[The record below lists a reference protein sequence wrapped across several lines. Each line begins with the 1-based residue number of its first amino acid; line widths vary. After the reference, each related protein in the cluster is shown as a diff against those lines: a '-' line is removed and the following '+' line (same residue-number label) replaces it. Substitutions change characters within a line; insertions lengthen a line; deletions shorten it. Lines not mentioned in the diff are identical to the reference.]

1 MKAQRKGGRGQNG
14 RTPISIIIAV
24 LLLLGLAGR
33 VRGDTVWLSGHHEI
47 GDGDVYGEIYIYNDV
62 TLDVLGGDIYKLE
75 AFDMSLTDWHAG
87 EMDRLYVHD
96 ESAVNIFGGIL
107 YTLEATQ
114 DSSVNIYAY
123 DVAYDPSGGGYGN
136 GWLEG
141 RYWSD
146 DSSFGFSLFS
156 QDSYSHVNVVPE
168 PSTFVLIAVG
178 AIILRRPKYPQS

>member
-1 MKAQRKGGRGQNG
+1 MKAQKIYGRPRRKSAIFLTGV
-14 RTPISIIIAV
+14 V
-24 LLLLGLAGR
+24 LMLAPMCP
-33 VRGDTVWLSGHHEI
+33 VQADTVWLSGHHEI
-47 GDGDVYGEIYIYNDV
+47 TDGDVYGEIYIYNDT
-62 TLDVLGGDIYKLE
+62 TLDILGGDIYKLE
-75 AFDMSLTDWHAG
+75 TFDISLTDWHAG

-107 YTLEATQ
+107 YTLEATH
-114 DSSVNIYAY
+114 DSSVNIFAY

-156 QDSYSHVNVVPE
+156 QDTYSHVNVVPE
-168 PSTFVLIAVG
+168 PSMIVLIAIG
-178 AIILRRPKYPQS
+178 GLIIRRRKFPQS